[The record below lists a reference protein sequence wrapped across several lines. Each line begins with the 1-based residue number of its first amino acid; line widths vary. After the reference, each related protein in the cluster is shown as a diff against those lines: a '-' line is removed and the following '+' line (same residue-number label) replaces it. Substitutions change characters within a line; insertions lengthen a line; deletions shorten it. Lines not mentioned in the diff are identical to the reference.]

1 LKGYV
6 ANRNRTLEHLYDND
20 IGNNIFLAGDSH
32 QNWVCIIANLIS
44 TQLMYD
50 RSRISFGLEPR
61 NMTTKPVLEVLV
73 SSSPEQLS
81 ALTVLVAL
89 SSLQPAR
96 LLVLESRR
104 TLSFSGKRVTTEDTS
119 FWM

>member
-1 LKGYV
+1 MKGYV

-32 QNWVCIIANLIS
+32 QNWVCVITILIP
-44 TQLMYD
+44 THLIYD

-61 NMTTKPVLEVLV
+61 NTTTRQVPEALV
-73 SSSPEQLS
+73 SSSLEPPS
-81 ALTVLVAL
+81 ALTELVAL
-89 SSLQPAR
+89 SSLQLAR
-96 LLVLESRR
+96 LLAPELRR
-104 TLSFSGKRVTTEDTS
+104 TLSFSGKKVITEGTS